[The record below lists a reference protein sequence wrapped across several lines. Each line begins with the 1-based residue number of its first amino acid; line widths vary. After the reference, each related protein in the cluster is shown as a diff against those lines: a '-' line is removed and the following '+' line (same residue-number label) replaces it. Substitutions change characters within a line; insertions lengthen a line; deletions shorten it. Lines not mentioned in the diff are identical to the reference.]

1 MPTYLNTPQVA
12 RMLGVNIQT
21 VRAYI
26 RSGELSAARVG
37 RRYVV
42 TTEDVDRFIDARKG
56 SRRADDIGL
65 TDKGKETVQ
74 KVKGNA
80 DRVLGYL
87 RDCPGANNEEI
98 SEALGLDEKDAQ
110 RALLWLEGR
119 QLARCELD
127 REKPGRQC
135 DPWYASIREN

>member
-37 RRYVV
+37 RRYVM
-42 TTEDVDRFIDARKG
+42 TSEDVDSFIKARKG
-56 SRRADDIGL
+56 PARRADDIGL

-74 KVKGNA
+74 KVKGNGE
-80 DRVLGYL
+80 RVLGYL
-87 RDCPGANNEEI
+87 RDCPGANNQEI
-98 SEALGLDEKDAQ
+98 SEALGLEEKDAQ

-119 QLARCELD
+119 HLARCELD
-127 REKPGRQC
+127 KEKPGRQC
-135 DPWYASIREN
+135 DPWYAPTE